1 MKSHSSSRFLVLSA
15 VLLFGGVVAAGRSQ
29 TAGPTTFVNA
39 RVLTGTPTGAQSFA
53 PAFIVVRDGRV
64 ENVTPPTAGKPPAG
78 ANVVDLGGKFVTPG
92 LVSAHA
98 HVSDVNGL
106 KPRAYTEENTRRQLG
121 VFARYGIT
129 TVWSLGG
136 EQAPAFALRDA
147 QSVPTLDRARIFV
160 AGDVITGR
168 TPDEARA
175 AVARVAALKPDVIKI
190 RVDDNLGTATKMT
203 PDVYRAVIE
212 EAHARKLRVAAH
224 IFYLDD
230 AKDLVKSGVDFIAH
244 SVRDK
249 DVDAEFLTLMKER
262 GVAYCPTL
270 TREVS
275 AFVYESTPA
284 FFTDEFFLR
293 EADREVMA
301 QFSQPDRQKAMASSA
316 TAQRYKA
323 GLEVAKRNLKR
334 VADAGITI
342 AMGTDSGAF
351 PERFQGYFEHLEME
365 MMAASGL
372 TSAQVLRS
380 ATSDAAKAMQRTDI
394 GAIAVGKWA
403 DFVVLDKDPLAD
415 IKNTRTIASV
425 WIAGRQVKR

>member
-1 MKSHSSSRFLVLSA
+1 VKTTRSIRLLVLSA
-15 VLLFGGVVAAGRSQ
+15 VLLFGAVETAGRGQ
-29 TAGPTTFVNA
+29 TTGPTTFVNG
-39 RVLTGTPTGAQSFA
+39 RVLTDTPGRAPSFVD
-53 PAFIVVRDGRV
+53 AFMVVRDGRI
-64 ENVTPPTAGKPPAG
+64 ESVTPSASGKPPAG
-78 ANVVDLGGKFVTPG
+78 AKVVDLGGRFVTPG
-92 LVSAHA
+92 FISAHA

-147 QSVPTLDRARIFV
+147 QSSPGLDRARIFV

-190 RVDDNLGTATKMT
+190 RVDDNLGTATKMA
-203 PDVYRAVIE
+203 PEVYRAVIE

-224 IFYLDD
+224 IFYLAD
-230 AKDLVKSGVDFIAH
+230 AKDLVKSGADVIAH
-244 SVRDK
+244 SVRDL
-249 DVDAEFLTLMKER
+249 DVDAEFLSLMKER

-275 AFVYESTPA
+275 AFAYESTPG
-284 FFTDEFFLR
+284 FFSDPFFLR

-301 QFSQPDRQKAMASSA
+301 QLVQPDRQKAMASSA

-323 GLEVAKRNLKR
+323 ALEVARRNLKK
-334 VADAGITI
+334 VSDAGITI

-365 MMAASGL
+365 MMVAAGM
-372 TSAQVLRS
+372 TPPQVLRS
-380 ATSDAAKAMQRTDI
+380 ATSDAAVAMKRQDI

-403 DFVVLDKDPLAD
+403 DLVVLDNNPLTD

-425 WIAGRQVKR
+425 WIAGKQITR

>member
-1 MKSHSSSRFLVLSA
+1 VKPSSSVRFLVLSA
-15 VLLFGGVVAAGRSQ
+15 VLFCAVETAGRGQ
-29 TAGPTTFVNA
+29 TPGPTTFVNG
-39 RVLTGTPTGAQSFA
+39 RVLTETPGRSPSFA
-53 PAFIVVRDGRV
+53 DVFIVVRDGRI

-78 ANVVDLGGKFVTPG
+78 ARVVDLGGRFLTPG
-92 LVSAHA
+92 LISAHA

-147 QSVPTLDRARIFV
+147 QAVTALDRARIFV

-203 PDVYRAVIE
+203 PEVYRAVIE

-224 IFYLDD
+224 IFYLAD
-230 AKDLVKSGVDFIAH
+230 AKDLVKSGVDVIAH
-244 SVRDK
+244 SVRDL
-249 DVDAEFLTLMKER
+249 DVDAEFLSLMKER

-284 FFTDEFFLR
+284 FFTDPFFLR
-293 EADREVMA
+293 EADRDVMA

-323 GLEVAKRNLKR
+323 GLEIAKRNLKR
-334 VADAGITI
+334 AADAGVTI

-365 MMAASGL
+365 MMVASGM
-372 TSAQVLRS
+372 TPAQVLRS
-380 ATSDAAKAMQRTDI
+380 ATSDAAAAMKRQDV
-394 GAIAVGKWA
+394 GAIVPGKWA

-425 WIAGRQVKR
+425 WIAGRQIDR